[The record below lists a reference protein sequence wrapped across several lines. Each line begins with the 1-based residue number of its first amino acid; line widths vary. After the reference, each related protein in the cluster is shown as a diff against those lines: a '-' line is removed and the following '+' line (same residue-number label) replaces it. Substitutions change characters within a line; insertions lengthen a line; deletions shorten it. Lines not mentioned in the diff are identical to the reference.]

1 MYIILRKAIDA
12 YVFTKGTPERVVS
25 TASMADWNGGYGAS
39 PSESATSLNEPDRN
53 RRVRP

>member
-1 MYIILRKAIDA
+1 MQIILRKAIDA

-25 TASMADWNGGYGAS
+25 TASMADWNGGYAMS
-39 PSESATSLNEPDRN
+39 PSESVTSLIEPDRK